1 MNYNNP
7 HPKTTAPALLVVCAV
22 VFSLF
27 TFFWLYQF
35 QADTLAVVQHTLSK
49 GQTHYNPLMGALI
62 ITVIL
67 FIVQQGVYAI
77 LRTKRITHGL
87 TYFPSFLLLAVL
99 SSLGV
104 SSSGHVSMGVG
115 LWLFPVLLVLW
126 GGLVWLCIQLHK
138 REENTRADGFFSR
151 PTWINLLML
160 SVMMLMVTLIGNTN
174 AVYHYRTHA
183 EVALRDGHVDE
194 ALRVGA
200 RSHETDE
207 SLTMLRLYA
216 LSQQGL
222 IGDSLFSYAIAGTS
236 SDMLPQ
242 LNGSRS
248 HLLIY
253 PVDSLWAHFG
263 ALRPSDEMTV
273 HDYLDALALDTLS
286 TPAYRDY
293 RLAGMLIDRQLDSF
307 VVALPNYYP
316 VEADSL
322 PRHYREALTLYYNIV
337 ADSTLRES
345 YSDTLMLQRWL
356 EFQDLREQYPE
367 PRELQLRLP
376 KHLTH
381 TYWPYYL
388 YK

>member
-1 MNYNNP
+1 M
-7 HPKTTAPALLVVCAV
+7 VCAV
-22 VFSLF
+22 VFFLF
-27 TFFWLYQF
+27 SFCWLYLF
-35 QADTLAVVQHTLSK
+35 QADSLAVVQHTLSK
-49 GQTHYNPLMGALI
+49 GQTRYNPLVGAVI

-67 FIVQQGVYAI
+67 FIVHQGVYAM
-77 LRTKRITHGL
+77 LRTKRITHAL
-87 TYFPSFLLLAVL
+87 TYFPSFLLLALL

-104 SSSGHVSMGVG
+104 SNSGHVTMGMG
-115 LWLFPVLLVLW
+115 GWLFPLLLVVW

-138 REENTRADGFFSR
+138 CEENSRPDVFFSR

-160 SVMMLMVTLIGNTN
+160 CVMMMMVSIIGNTN
-174 AVYHYRTHA
+174 AVYHYRAHA

-236 SDMLPQ
+236 ADMLPQ
-242 LNGSRS
+242 LNGSHS

-253 PVDSLWAHFG
+253 PADSLWAHFG
-263 ALRPSDEMTV
+263 ALKPTDGMTV

-307 VVALPNYYP
+307 VVSLPSYYP
-316 VEADSL
+316 LEADSL
-322 PRHYREALTLYYNIV
+322 PRHYREALTLYYNMV
-337 ADSTLRES
+337 ADSTLRHS
-345 YSDTLMLQRWL
+345 YTDSLMLQRWQ
-356 EFQDLREQYPE
+356 EFLDLREQYPN
-367 PRELQLRLP
+367 PREQQLRLP
-376 KHLTH
+376 KHLSH